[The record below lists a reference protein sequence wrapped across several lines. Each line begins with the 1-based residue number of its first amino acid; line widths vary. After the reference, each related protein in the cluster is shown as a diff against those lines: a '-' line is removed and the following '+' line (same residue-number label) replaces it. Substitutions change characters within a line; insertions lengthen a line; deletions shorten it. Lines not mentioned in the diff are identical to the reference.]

1 MCCIAGKEMVSSLG
15 GQQRFIETP
24 QDVSVVEHGTVI
36 LK

>member
-1 MCCIAGKEMVSSLG
+1 MAASRGE
-15 GQQRFIETP
+15 QQRFLETP